1 MLLDCISMGQKAKHH
16 VLGHDARTW
25 LRSCV
30 GDDLNLV
37 RANIFPVRHLNLAT
51 KYKRYIFIVFSWTGI
66 LIVYQEV
73 KLGIFSRKQQRE
85 HLWYGINGLRSLF
98 FFLFLFVAVV
108 VFFLQ
113 SISLIFTLVRVP
125 SEESVL
131 MKEPEKRAVES
142 PVPSHWSY
150 TPASEPY
157 TRVML
162 DSSSWEFK
170 KVEQLFIASMSNMVI
185 KKIDRV
191 QNPFM
196 WEKYR
201 R

>member
-1 MLLDCISMGQKAKHH
+1 MNGDIDCIS
-16 VLGHDARTW
+16 
-25 LRSCV
+25 RSQV
-30 GDDLNLV
+30 RYFFEEATAGASLV
-37 RANIFPVRHLNLAT
+37 RNKWAAIA
-51 KYKRYIFIVFSWTGI
+51 
-66 LIVYQEV
+66 
-73 KLGIFSRKQQRE
+73 
-85 HLWYGINGLRSLF
+85 F
-98 FFLFLFVAVV
+98 FFLFLFVVV
-108 VFFLQ
+108 VFFFLQ